1 MARQATWTSG
11 RGSAAHGQKGQD
23 QGQGQGLSQAKSS
36 IPTTRIGYLGVGQKP
51 LLTLAYCCGCAVT
64 ATLSRST
71 FTGLRCKECGH
82 PYGAGA
88 KHVCEDVCFGPLEV
102 VYDYDVIKSRVTRAT
117 IEAGPVSIWRYREF
131 LPIEGDPIDVGTG
144 FTPLLKANR
153 LAKRLGLKN
162 LYIKNDGVNMPT
174 LSFKDRVVSV
184 ALTRARELGFTT
196 VSCASTGNLANS
208 TAAIAAH
215 AGLDCCVFIPSDLE
229 LGKVL
234 GTLIYNPTLMAVKGN
249 YDQVNRLCSE
259 VANTYG
265 WGFVN
270 INLRPYY
277 SEGSKTLGYEVIEQL
292 GWQLPDHIVAPLA
305 SGSLFTKIRKGFD
318 EFIKVGLVDEKPVR
332 FSGAQAEGC
341 SPIAQAF
348 AEGRD
353 FITPVKPNT
362 IAKSIAIGNPADG
375 PYAIDIANRTG
386 GTIAAVSDAEIVAG
400 IQLLAETEGVFTE
413 TAGGTTIAVLKKLV
427 EQGKIDPSE
436 TTVAYITGNGLKT
449 LEAVSD
455 AVGEPLTIEPQLASF
470 NAAWER
476 AQASHRSSVDH

>member
-1 MARQATWTSG
+1 MTVA
-11 RGSAAHGQKGQD
+11 
-23 QGQGQGLSQAKSS
+23 
-36 IPTTRIGYLGVGQKP
+36 
-51 LLTLAYCCGCAVT
+51 
-64 ATLSRST
+64 LSRAT

-82 PYGAGA
+82 AYPLGAR
-88 KHVCEDVCFGPLEV
+88 HVCEDVCFGPLEV
-102 VYDYDVIKSRVTRAT
+102 VYDYDAIRNRVSRAT
-117 IEAGPVSIWRYREF
+117 IEAGPTSIWRYRDF
-131 LPIEGDPIDVGTG
+131 LPIEGEPIDVGTG
-144 FTPLLKANR
+144 FTPLLKANN
-153 LAKRLGLKN
+153 LARRLGLKS

-184 ALTRARELGFTT
+184 ALTRARELGFST

-215 AGLDCCVFIPSDLE
+215 AGLECCVFIPSDLE
-229 LGKVL
+229 TGKVL
-234 GTLIYNPTLMAVKGN
+234 GTLVYNPTLMAVKGN

-318 EFIKVGLVDEKPVR
+318 EFIRCGLVDEKAVR

-375 PYAIDIANRTG
+375 PYALDIASSTQG
-386 GTIAAVSDAEIVAG
+386 SIAAVSDHEIVEG
-400 IQLLAETEGVFTE
+400 IKLLAETEGVFTE
-413 TAGGTTIAVLKKLV
+413 TAGGTTVAVLKKLA
-427 EQGKIDPSE
+427 EQGKINPQE

-449 LEAVSD
+449 TEAIADVI
-455 AVGEPLTIEPQLASF
+455 GQPYTIEAQLDSF
-470 NAAWER
+470 NAAWKRSQET
-476 AQASHRSSVDH
+476 QANP

>member
-1 MARQATWTSG
+1 MG
-11 RGSAAHGQKGQD
+11 E
-23 QGQGQGLSQAKSS
+23 
-36 IPTTRIGYLGVGQKP
+36 IGFKDRRRPP
-51 LLTLAYCCGCAVT
+51 LLAFVPVT
-64 ATLSRST
+64 GTALIATLSRST

-82 PYGAGA
+82 PYEAGA
-88 KHVCEDVCFGPLEV
+88 RHVCEDVCFGPLEV
-102 VYDYDVIKSRVTRAT
+102 VYDYDAIRSRVSRAT
-117 IEAGPVSIWRYREF
+117 IEAGPTSIWRYREF
-131 LPIEGDPIDVGTG
+131 LPVEGDPIDVGTG
-144 FTPLLKANR
+144 FTPLLKADR
-153 LAKRLGLKN
+153 LARRLGLSS

-215 AGLDCCVFIPSDLE
+215 AGLECCVFIPSDLE

-234 GTLIYNPTLMAVKGN
+234 GTLVYNPTLMAVKGN

-318 EFIKVGLVDEKPVR
+318 EFIKVGLVEEKPVR

-348 AEGRD
+348 AAGRD

-386 GTIAAVSDAEIVAG
+386 GTIAAVTDAEIIDG
-400 IQLLAETEGVFTE
+400 IKLLAEMEGVFTE

-449 LEAVSD
+449 TEAIASSIG
-455 AVGEPLTIEPQLASF
+455 APYTIEPQLASF
-470 NAAWER
+470 NAAWEQ
-476 AQASHRSSVDH
+476 AQGSHRSKAAQA

>member
-1 MARQATWTSG
+1 M
-11 RGSAAHGQKGQD
+11 
-23 QGQGQGLSQAKSS
+23 
-36 IPTTRIGYLGVGQKP
+36 
-51 LLTLAYCCGCAVT
+51 T
-64 ATLSRST
+64 ATLTGTT
-71 FTGLRCKECGH
+71 FTGLRCKECGQ
-82 PYGAGA
+82 PYEASA
-88 KHVCEDVCFGPLEV
+88 RHVCEDVCFGPLEV
-102 VYDYDVIKSRVTRAT
+102 VYDYEAIRRRVSRAT
-117 IEAGPVSIWRYREF
+117 IEAGPVSIWRYRDF

-144 FTPLLKANR
+144 FTPLLRANR
-153 LAKRLGLKN
+153 LARRLGLRR
-162 LYIKNDGVNMPT
+162 LFIKNDGVNMPT

-184 ALTRARELGFTT
+184 ALTRARELGFST

-215 AGLDCCVFIPSDLE
+215 AGMECCVFIPSDLE

-234 GTLIYNPTLMAVKGN
+234 GTLVYNPTLMAVRGN

-259 VANTYG
+259 VANTHG

-305 SGSLFTKIRKGFD
+305 SGSLFTKIRKGFE
-318 EFIKVGLVDEKPVR
+318 EFMKVGLVEEKQVR
-332 FSGAQAEGC
+332 FSGAQALGC

-375 PYAIDIANRTG
+375 PYAIDLARSSG
-386 GTIAAVSDAEIVAG
+386 GTIAAVSDEEIVAG
-400 IQLLAETEGVFTE
+400 IRLLAETEGLFTE

-427 EQGKIDPSE
+427 EEGQINPEE

-449 LEAVSD
+449 TEAVASSI
-455 AVGEPLTIEPQLASF
+455 GEPFTIEADLGSF
-470 NAAWER
+470 NSAWER
-476 AQASHRSSVDH
+476 AQALQRASWEPIP

>member
-1 MARQATWTSG
+1 M
-11 RGSAAHGQKGQD
+11 
-23 QGQGQGLSQAKSS
+23 
-36 IPTTRIGYLGVGQKP
+36 
-51 LLTLAYCCGCAVT
+51 T
-64 ATLSRST
+64 ATLTSQT
-71 FTGLRCKECGH
+71 FAGLRCKECGH
-82 PYGAGA
+82 AYAPEAR
-88 KHVCEDVCFGPLEV
+88 HVCEDVCFGPLEV
-102 VYDYDVIKSRVTRAT
+102 VYDYDAIRARVSRAS
-117 IEAGPVSIWRYREF
+117 IEAGPTSIWRYRDF
-131 LPIEGDPIDVGTG
+131 LPIEGEPIDVGTG
-144 FTPLLKANR
+144 FTPLLRANR
-153 LAKRLGLKN
+153 LARRLGLKE

-184 ALTRARELGFTT
+184 ALTRARELGFST

-215 AGLDCCVFIPSDLE
+215 AGMECCVFIPADLE
-229 LGKVL
+229 AGKIL
-234 GTLIYNPTLMAVKGN
+234 GTLVYNPTLMAVRGN

-277 SEGSKTLGYEVIEQL
+277 SEGSKTLGYEVVEQL
-292 GWQLPDHIVAPLA
+292 GWRLPDHIVAPLA

-318 EFIKVGLVDEKPVR
+318 EFMKVGLVEEKHVR

-375 PYAIDIANRTG
+375 PYALDIASRTG
-386 GTIAAVSDAEIVAG
+386 GSIAAVNDEEIIEG

-449 LEAVSD
+449 TEAVAS
-455 AVGEPLTIEPQLASF
+455 AVGEPLTIDPKLDDFLSLI
-470 NAAWER
+470 
-476 AQASHRSSVDH
+476 HI